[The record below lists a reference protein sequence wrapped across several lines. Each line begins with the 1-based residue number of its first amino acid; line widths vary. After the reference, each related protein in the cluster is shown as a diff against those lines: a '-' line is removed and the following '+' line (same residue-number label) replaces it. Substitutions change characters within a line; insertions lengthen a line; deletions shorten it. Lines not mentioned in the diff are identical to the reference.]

1 MFGTVTVYPSRE
13 FERFVE
19 NRLRNLEDLE
29 ARVSAILE
37 KVREKGDRAIRD
49 FYREFYRLPETT
61 PIKLGEDGLERFHNE
76 VGQDFLDTV
85 RVIARNVEKLA
96 KSMMPQDVSVET
108 STHVAGVLWRP
119 IPSVGVYVPGGIAS
133 YPSTAIMTIVTAK
146 VAGVEDIKVATP
158 PGKGTLPNKYTLATI
173 YELGVDE
180 VFLLGGAEA
189 VAAFAYG
196 TETVPRVDKIVG
208 PGGAWFTVAKSLVSK
223 FVGID
228 MLAGPTELVV
238 VADESSNT
246 KFVALDIA
254 AQAEHS
260 PDTFP
265 VLISPSK
272 RVVDNVSSELENI
285 VKEAGRGEIIRRALR
300 ERGLAVIVNS
310 VDDAVKVV
318 NMLAP
323 EHVHLAV
330 SEWER
335 IMEGIV
341 NAGAVSIGEETPSSY
356 GDYFSGINHVL
367 PTNAWARFRG
377 GLSVYDFLKPLYYT
391 RAMCR
396 GVEEY
401 IQSARII
408 TSIEKLEAHYAS
420 FEARLTSGLCGSEK
434 TSTV

>member
-1 MFGTVTVYPSRE
+1 MFGTVTVFPSKE
-13 FERFVE
+13 FERVLE
-19 NRLRNLEDLE
+19 KRQRNLEDLE
-29 ARVSAILE
+29 ARVSAILK
-37 KVREKGDRAIRD
+37 KVREKGDESIRE

-61 PIKLGEDGLERFHNE
+61 PIRLGEEELKRFHNDVE
-76 VGQDFLDTV
+76 QDFLNTV

-96 KSMMPQDVSVET
+96 KSMMPQNVSVET

-119 IPSVGVYVPGGIAS
+119 IPRVGVYIPGGMAS

-146 VAGVEDIKVATP
+146 VAGVKDIKVATP
-158 PGKGTLPNKYTLATI
+158 PGKGTLPNKYTMATI
-173 YELGVDE
+173 HELGVDE

-238 VADESSNT
+238 VADESSNPRL
-246 KFVALDIA
+246 VALDIA

-265 VLISPSK
+265 VLIAPSK

-285 VKEAGRGEIIRRALR
+285 VKKASRGEIIRRAIR
-300 ERGLAVIVNS
+300 EMGLAVIVNS
-310 VDDAVKVV
+310 VDDAVKAV
-318 NMLAP
+318 NILAP

-330 SEWER
+330 SGWER
-335 IMEGIV
+335 IIENIE
-341 NAGAVSIGEETPSSY
+341 NAGAISVGEETPSSY

-367 PTNAWARFRG
+367 PTNTWARFRG
-377 GLSVYDFLKPLYYT
+377 GLSVFDFLKPLYYT
-391 RAMCR
+391 RATCR

-401 IQSARII
+401 IQPARII
-408 TSIEKLEAHYAS
+408 TSIEGLEAHYAS
-420 FEARLTSGLCGSEK
+420 LEARLTSGPCGSEK
-434 TSTV
+434 SSTV